1 MKLFIDSADL
11 AEIRRAVDAGL
22 IDGVTTNPTLLAK
35 SAGAD
40 VNPREI
46 LREITR
52 IVPGDI
58 SAEVVATSTEEMLR
72 EGHELAKIADHI
84 VIKVPLTPDGLA
96 ACRKLRADGIKVNVT
111 LCFSATQALL
121 AAKSFATYISP
132 FVGRLDDVSSNGML
146 LIEQIV
152 QIYENYA
159 FETQVLVASVRHPEH
174 IVQAALL
181 GADVATVPGKVLFQ
195 LFNHPL
201 TDKGLEGF
209 LADWNKL
216 PQDRRG
222 I

>member
-11 AEIRRAVDAGL
+11 VEIRRAVDAGL
-22 IDGVTTNPTLLAK
+22 IDGVTTNPTLLAR
-35 SAGAD
+35 SAGAEGD
-40 VNPREI
+40 PREI

-52 IVPGDI
+52 LVPGDI

-72 EGHELAKIADHI
+72 EGRELAKIADNI
-84 VIKVPLTPDGLA
+84 VVKVPLTPDGLA
-96 ACRKLRADGIKVNVT
+96 ACRKLRAEEIKVNVT
-111 LCFSATQALL
+111 LCFSPTQALL
-121 AAKSFATYISP
+121 AAKSSATYISP

-146 LIEQIV
+146 LVEQIV
-152 QIYENYA
+152 QIYRNYA
-159 FETQVLVASVRHPEH
+159 FATQVLVASVRHPDH

-216 PQDRRG
+216 PKDRRG

>member
-11 AEIRRAVDAGL
+11 VEIRRAVDAGL
-22 IDGVTTNPTLLAK
+22 IDGVTTNPTLLAR
-35 SAGAD
+35 SAGAEGD
-40 VNPREI
+40 PREI

-52 IVPGDI
+52 LVPGDI

-72 EGHELAKIADHI
+72 EGRELAKIADNI
-84 VIKVPLTPDGLA
+84 VVKVPLTPDGLA
-96 ACRKLRADGIKVNVT
+96 ACRKLRAEEIKVNVT
-111 LCFSATQALL
+111 LCFSPTQALL
-121 AAKSFATYISP
+121 AAKSAATYISP

-146 LIEQIV
+146 LVEQIV
-152 QIYENYA
+152 QIYRNYA
-159 FETQVLVASVRHPEH
+159 FATQVLVASVRHPDH

-216 PQDRRG
+216 PKDRRG